1 MEFIDSSHI
10 NGFCSS
16 GGFRFHLVLRFLRFA
31 RRSPRD
37 RSVGQSFCFAGSSC
51 PLLLPAPRPREN
63 PVRHEGLK
71 TMDLYRGHA
80 CFPKSEPIN
89 GADLTW
95 IELRLNDTNR
105 LNHTTHTSDEKNTRY
120 IYRDECEIKKGRN
133 IYRIRLSDKRD
144 RRVLS

>member
-16 GGFRFHLVLRFLRFA
+16 GGFRFHLILRFLRFA
-31 RRSPRD
+31 RRSPRE
-37 RSVGQSFCFAGSSC
+37 RSVGRSIGLFASRIRR

-63 PVRHEGLK
+63 PVRREGLK
-71 TMDLYRGHA
+71 TTDLYHGHA

-95 IELRLNDTNR
+95 TELRLNDTNR
-105 LNHTTHTSDEKNTRY
+105 LNATRRTQVTRRTAGTY
-120 IYRDECEIKKGRN
+120 KDKFEIKKGEREKK
-133 IYRIRLSDKRD
+133 YVRDKI
-144 RRVLS
+144 V